1 MKVSLNGEIRELA
14 EATTVKDLVVA
25 LKLEDA
31 PCAVEL
37 NRAVV
42 PRAEHGTTALDEGD
56 MLEIVT
62 LVGGG

>member
-14 EATTVKDLVVA
+14 EATTVKDLIAA
-25 LKLEDA
+25 LELENA

-42 PRAEHGTTALDEGD
+42 PRTEHGTTPLDEGD
-56 MLEIVT
+56 VLEIVT